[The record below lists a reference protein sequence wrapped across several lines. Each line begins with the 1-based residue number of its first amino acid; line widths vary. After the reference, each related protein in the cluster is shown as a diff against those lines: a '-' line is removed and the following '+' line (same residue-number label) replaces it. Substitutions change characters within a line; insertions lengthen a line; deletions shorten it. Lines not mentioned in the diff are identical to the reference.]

1 MRPPGTIRPARGLVV
16 ALGLVSVILTPLAA
30 EAKLR
35 IVATLPDLWALTS
48 AVVGDEATVEMATRF
63 GQNPHDMEIRPS
75 QTLLI
80 RRADVLVRNGL
91 EEDAWVDA
99 VAESAG
105 NPRVLRGAPTVIEA
119 SQGIPVLKV
128 ASGFVD
134 RSLGDVHPLGNPH
147 YTLDPANIPIVTGT
161 IVAALSRIAPELAGI
176 LEANR
181 RVFLDRLT
189 EADRRWKAT
198 LAPFRGARVVSY
210 HDSWP
215 YFYRAFGLVEAGIIE
230 DQPGIPPSP
239 QHLVAL
245 IRRMREQG
253 VRVVFVET
261 WYPPAVPNLVAREAG
276 ARVLVVPQSP
286 GAVKGTEDYIR
297 HLDHLVTA
305 LADALR

>member
-1 MRPPGTIRPARGLVV
+1 MNARELAEVLETFQTSYILLDTPG
-16 ALGLVSVILTPLAA
+16 
-30 EAKLR
+30 
-35 IVATLPDLWALTS
+35 
-48 AVVGDEATVEMATRF
+48 
-63 GQNPHDMEIRPS
+63 Q
-75 QTLLI
+75 
-80 RRADVLVRNGL
+80 
-91 EEDAWVDA
+91 
-99 VAESAG
+99 
-105 NPRVLRGAPTVIEA
+105 IELFTFRQ
-119 SQGIPVLKV
+119 SGPVLIDAFGREDSALVYLNDPALVKV

-161 IVAALSRIAPELAGI
+161 IVAALSRIAPELAAI

-181 RVFLDRLT
+181 RAFLDRLT

-198 LAPFRGARVVSY
+198 LAPFRGTRVVSY

-230 DQPGIPPSP
+230 DRPGIPPSP

-276 ARVLVVPQSP
+276 ARVLVLPQSP